1 MPLHPTVTTDN
12 LVLVCFIF
20 MSISTLLWSTTL
32 FGQYRSFAVVKL
44 FCQVLLS
51 QWIHML
57 NICIVIVLYRI
68 PFINVVIRVIVLLKV
83 YSYTMLTWY
92 QELLKLTTVMI
103 VGQG

>member
-1 MPLHPTVTTDN
+1 MSLHPTVITDN
-12 LVLVCFIF
+12 LMLACFIF
-20 MSISTLLWSTTL
+20 MFISMLLWSTTL
-32 FGQYRSFAVVKL
+32 LGQNSSFACIKL
-44 FCQVLLS
+44 LYQVFPL
-51 QWIHML
+51 QWINML